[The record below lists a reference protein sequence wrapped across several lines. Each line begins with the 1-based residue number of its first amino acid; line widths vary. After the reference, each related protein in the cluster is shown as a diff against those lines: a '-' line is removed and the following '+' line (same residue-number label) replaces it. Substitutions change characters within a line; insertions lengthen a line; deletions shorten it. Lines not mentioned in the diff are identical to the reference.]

1 MDTVVGKYKRP
12 QGWYRRRLIC
22 GASCTMGRL
31 AVSRHGYE
39 KTKWAWM
46 SHVPCFW
53 VRSEDNLINTSCV
66 SSCRFHT
73 TLNTWMFAIATYQ
86 TIVPL
91 KIRLIGDIIEPRDLG
106 SCSIVP
112 IEDLS
117 SLVSLWDFG
126 YLRLQF
132 LRKHTVQNK
141 NHGSV
146 VQNKNTRLEWVG
158 KYSQF
163 WLGVENPHYS
173 HQNMGGHCFEMHIC

>member
-1 MDTVVGKYKRP
+1 
-12 QGWYRRRLIC
+12 
-22 GASCTMGRL
+22 
-31 AVSRHGYE
+31 
-39 KTKWAWM
+39 
-46 SHVPCFW
+46 
-53 VRSEDNLINTSCV
+53 
-66 SSCRFHT
+66 
-73 TLNTWMFAIATYQ
+73 MFAIATYQ

-141 NHGSV
+141 NHGFV
-146 VQNKNTRLEWVG
+146 VQSKNTWLSPPPLKAGIGG
-158 KYSQF
+158 KDSF
-163 WLGVENPHYS
+163 PSVHP
-173 HQNMGGHCFEMHIC
+173 ICGTGF